1 MYTIQ
6 KNLTRF
12 NNLGYSY
19 FLDPNE
25 LRLLTSK
32 LKKNEYSIYHSYID
46 SEKNIVYKKD
56 IPEVCLYEI
65 VSKVPIRHQDILGT
79 IYSLDIASDLFG
91 DILIIDNHYYIYIL
105 PILRNYFE
113 TNLLMIKNSHIE
125 LREVPVESFYE
136 YERNYE
142 RIQLIV
148 SSLRIDTVI
157 SSIMHIGRSNID
169 NLIKKKEILL
179 NYDYLKNCDYK
190 LHENDVFSIHRIGK
204 FKYIGIDK
212 MTKSD
217 HLIIDIDKYV

>member
-32 LKKNEYSIYHSYID
+32 LKKNEYKIYNTYID
-46 SEKNIVYKKD
+46 SEKNIVYKNNM
-56 IPEVCLYEI
+56 PEVCLYEI
-65 VSKVPIRHQDILGT
+65 ISKVLIRHQDILGT
-79 IYSLDIASDLFG
+79 MYSLNIASDLFG
-91 DILIIDNHYYIYIL
+91 DILIIDGHYYIFIL

-125 LREVPVESFYE
+125 LKEIPIDTFYD
-136 YERNYE
+136 YERSYE
-142 RIQLIV
+142 RFQLIV

-157 SSIMHIGRSNID
+157 SSIMHTSRSNIS

-179 NYDYLKNCDYK
+179 NYDYLKNTDYK
-190 LHENDVFSIHRIGK
+190 LHEGDVFSIHRIGK
-204 FKYIGIDK
+204 FKYYGIHK
-212 MTKSD
+212 TTKGD
-217 HLIIDIDKYV
+217 HLIIEIDKYV